1 MNPRLLL
8 AALCCAVGSL
18 AHAQRLFV
26 DESRIEMAMEWV
38 KTSRPVFKP
47 WAEAVNPST
56 QGTGGLPPVGRSASA
71 DDAAARVAPAVWSI
85 ELLDKRLSPALQRW
99 AGQAGWQLVW
109 EAERDFL
116 IDAALHVEGDFLF
129 AIETTMRALADTDYP
144 LQAIANR
151 KTQVLRIIRFQ
162 DMGMR

>member
-1 MNPRLLL
+1 
-8 AALCCAVGSL
+8 VGSL
-18 AHAQRLFV
+18 AHAQRLTA

-38 KTSRPVFKP
+38 KTSRPVLKP
-47 WAEAVNPST
+47 WAETLNPST
-56 QGTGGLPPVGRSASA
+56 PSASSTQGRGSLPPHQKLASVV
-71 DDAAARVAPAVWSI
+71 DAAAAVAPAVWSV
-85 ELLDKRLSPALQRW
+85 ELSDKRLSPALQRW

-129 AIETTMRALADTDYP
+129 AIETAMRSLADTDYP

-151 KTQVLRIIRFQ
+151 KTHVLRIIRFQ
-162 DMGMR
+162 DMGTR

>member
-1 MNPRLLL
+1 M
-8 AALCCAVGSL
+8 GSL
-18 AHAQRLFV
+18 AHAQRLTA

-38 KTSRPVFKP
+38 KTSRPVLKP
-47 WAEAVNPST
+47 WAETVNPST
-56 QGTGGLPPVGRSASA
+56 PSNQGTGALPPHQKLASVV
-71 DDAAARVAPAVWSI
+71 DAAAAVAPAVWSV
-85 ELLDKRLSPALQRW
+85 ELSDKRLSPALQRW

-129 AIETTMRALADTDYP
+129 AIETAMRSLADTDYP

-151 KTQVLRIIRFQ
+151 KTHVLRIIRFQ
-162 DMGMR
+162 DMGTR

>member
-1 MNPRLLL
+1 M
-8 AALCCAVGSL
+8 GSL
-18 AHAQRLFV
+18 AHAQRLTA

-38 KTSRPVFKP
+38 KTSRPVLKP
-47 WAEAVNPST
+47 WAETLNPST
-56 QGTGGLPPVGRSASA
+56 PSASSTQGRGSLPPHQKLASVV
-71 DDAAARVAPAVWSI
+71 DAAAAVAPAVWSV
-85 ELLDKRLSPALQRW
+85 ELSDKRLSPALQRW

-129 AIETTMRALADTDYP
+129 AIETAMRSLADTDYP

-151 KTQVLRIIRFQ
+151 KTHVLRIIRFQ
-162 DMGMR
+162 DMGTR

>member
-1 MNPRLLL
+1 M
-8 AALCCAVGSL
+8 GSL
-18 AHAQRLFV
+18 AHAQRLPA

-38 KTSRPVFKP
+38 KTSRPILTP
-47 WAEAVNPST
+47 WAEAANPST
-56 QGTGGLPPVGRSASA
+56 QGKGALPPVTRSALSVNSGA
-71 DDAAARVAPAVWSI
+71 PVAPAVWSI
-85 ELLDKRLSPALQRW
+85 ELSDKRLSPALQRW

-129 AIETTMRALADTDYP
+129 AIETAMRALADTDYP

-151 KTQVLRIIRFQ
+151 KTHVLRIIRFQ
-162 DMGMR
+162 DMGTR

>member
-1 MNPRLLL
+1 MNARRLL
-8 AALCCAVGSL
+8 AAFCCAVGSL
-18 AHAQRLFV
+18 AHAQRLPA

-38 KTSRPVFKP
+38 KTSRPVLKP

-56 QGTGGLPPVGRSASA
+56 QGTGALPPVTRSVSSVNAGA
-71 DDAAARVAPAVWSI
+71 PVAPAVWSI
-85 ELLDKRLSPALQRW
+85 ELSDKRLSPALQRW

-129 AIETTMRALADTDYP
+129 AIETAMRALADTDYP

-162 DMGMR
+162 DMGTR